1 MWYVMTVKIGETYF
15 QVLSMKR
22 SSQKESSNAF
32 PHNSRHESEE
42 GVNSGN
48 LETYEAMQLSNS
60 FQLGHE
66 ICLEAC
72 SYQHSI

>member
-1 MWYVMTVKIGETYF
+1 
-15 QVLSMKR
+15 MKR

-32 PHNSRHESEE
+32 PYNPRDESKED
-42 GVNSGN
+42 VNSGN
-48 LETYEAMQLSNS
+48 LETSEATQLSSS

-72 SYQHSI
+72 S